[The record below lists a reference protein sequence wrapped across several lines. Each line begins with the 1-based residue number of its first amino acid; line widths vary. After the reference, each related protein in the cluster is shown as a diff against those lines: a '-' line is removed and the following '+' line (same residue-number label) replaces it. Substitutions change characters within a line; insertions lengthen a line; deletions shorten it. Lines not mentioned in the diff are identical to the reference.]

1 MVMCCVFLQDGNTPL
16 HDASVWGHVAVVE
29 VLLKNGAA
37 INQTNKVI
45 WHIIDL
51 LFHLHSQQ
59 LLSTHAYSF
68 YYKTHMYV

>member
-1 MVMCCVFLQDGNTPL
+1 MVMCCVFLQYGDTPL
-16 HDASVWGHVAVVE
+16 HRASSKGHVAAVE

-45 WHIIDL
+45 WHFIDL

-59 LLSTHAYSF
+59 LSTHAYSF